1 MIKIYK
7 VGLDAIPTIERLS
20 REIWRKVYPAIV
32 PIGQIEYLLKEWHS
46 PEALSNQMIKQGHQ
60 FLIIEWGNEPIGYAS
75 YVVKDKEDPYRFRLN
90 KLYVQP
96 EVHGKG
102 IGKSIVH
109 FITNE
114 IMPLGATVLELNVHK
129 RNPAVAFYKHIGFV
143 IAKEEVTEIA
153 YGYLLDD
160 FIMEMDLTKITI

>member
-46 PEALSNQMIKQGHQ
+46 PEALLDQMTKQGHQ

-109 FITNE
+109 FVTNE
-114 IMPLGATVLELNVHK
+114 IKPLGATVLELNVHK

>member
-1 MIKIYK
+1 MLTINK
-7 VGLDAIPTIERLS
+7 VGLESIPIIQVLS
-20 REIWRKVYPAIV
+20 NEIWKKVYPAIV
-32 PIGQIEYLLKEWHS
+32 PMGQIEYLLNVWHS
-46 PEALSNQMIKQGHQ
+46 EEALTEQMVVEGHQ
-60 FLIIEWGNEPIGYAS
+60 FVLIEWNKETIGYAS

-109 FITNE
+109 FVTNE
-114 IMPLGATVLELNVHK
+114 IKPLGATVLELNVHK

-153 YGYLLDD
+153 HGYLLDD
-160 FIMEMDLTKITI
+160 FIMELDLTKKLL

>member
-7 VGLDAIPTIERLS
+7 VGLEAIPTIERLS

-46 PEALSNQMIKQGHQ
+46 PEALSGQMTKQGHQ
-60 FLIIEWGNEPIGYAS
+60 FLIIEWDNEPIAYAS

-109 FITNE
+109 FVTNE
-114 IMPLGATVLELNVHK
+114 IKPLGATVLELNVHK

-153 YGYLLDD
+153 HGYLLDD
-160 FIMEMDLTKITI
+160 FIMEIDLTKNLL

>member
-1 MIKIYK
+1 MLTINK
-7 VGLDAIPTIERLS
+7 VGLESIPIIQVLS
-20 REIWRKVYPAIV
+20 NEIWKKVYPAIV
-32 PIGQIEYLLKEWHS
+32 PMGQIEYLLNVWHS
-46 PEALSNQMIKQGHQ
+46 EEALTEQMVVEGHQ
-60 FLIIEWGNEPIGYAS
+60 FVLIEWNKETIGYAS

-102 IGKSIVH
+102 IGKSIVQ
-109 FITNE
+109 FVTNE
-114 IMPLGATVLELNVHK
+114 IKPLGATVLELNVHK

-153 YGYLLDD
+153 HGYLLDD
-160 FIMEMDLTKITI
+160 FIMELDLTKKPL